1 MVHNYTALQAR
12 VDLAKRDPAM
22 KVRIG
27 ERFAMTFTVELSL
40 AESDPTDLLEF
51 LGHHE
56 TYWIELIYRDMENV
70 ITRSSKNDDGN
81 FIAGSFVADE
91 FLSCVKNRNLS
102 KKPLFKV
109 TPSACQE
116 DIKNRLPDVKYIRHQ
131 AARVCSNIYADDLVK
146 VQSFGFHRTLTIPIS
161 FAVTISTFAERSS
174 YRLQHIRI

>member
-1 MVHNYTALQAR
+1 MVHNYTALQAQ
-12 VDLAKRDPAM
+12 VVFAKRDPAM

-27 ERFAMTFTVELSL
+27 ERFAMSFKKSSFQL
-40 AESDPTDLLEF
+40 AQSDPTTYYI

-102 KKPLFKV
+102 KKLLFKV

-116 DIKNRLPDVKYIRHQ
+116 DIKTWLPDVKYIDIKPP
-131 AARVCSNIYADDLVK
+131 SL
-146 VQSFGFHRTLTIPIS
+146 L
-161 FAVTISTFAERSS
+161 E
-174 YRLQHIRI
+174 HIRRRFG